1 MEGQLLLY
9 VPHSMSPG
17 SPRIDDTQVGEVL
30 GSAFRTDM
38 SRLYNLLAGHH
49 VLRKTAKEPGGVY
62 FTHGNEIPGGL
73 SQNRAASQVYLCPL

>member
-1 MEGQLLLY
+1 MFPTLCLLVLLG
-9 VPHSMSPG
+9 SMTPK
-17 SPRIDDTQVGEVL
+17 VGEVL

-38 SRLYNLLAGHH
+38 SRLYNLLAGHY